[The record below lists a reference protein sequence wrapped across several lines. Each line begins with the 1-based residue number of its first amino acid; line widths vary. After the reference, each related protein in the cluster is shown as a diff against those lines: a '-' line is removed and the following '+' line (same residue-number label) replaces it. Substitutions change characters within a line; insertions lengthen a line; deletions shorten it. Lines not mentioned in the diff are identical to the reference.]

1 MKPFLVLLALLSVV
15 PGMAQL
21 RKAESCF
28 KKGEFDRCLI
38 YCQQAKPGQNKE
50 EYRQIKV
57 YQCWSYL
64 SLYKKTPSKF
74 SYLDQA
80 LQVHRTEKF
89 TKAVPTAEVSA
100 LLLNT
105 LRNTSDSLHRF
116 NNKNLAK
123 KYVKIQASQ
132 FKDTSSLYA
141 VYYPPV
147 VKTSPATVKKEVEKK
162 EIVRRISRPELL
174 KYSEQFLNI
183 PYKWAGEDSSGL
195 DCSGFVTKVFRR
207 FGYHMAHGAKDQSEL
222 GQPVERAQLKPGD
235 LVFFG
240 KRYDTGRCKID
251 HVAIVHEVSNSKL
264 MVIHSTSKGVNIQ
277 EMKMEEY
284 WGKKILFYRNFID
297 HFVAPETNRL

>member
-1 MKPFLVLLALLSVV
+1 MKPFLILLALFTAI

-21 RKAESCF
+21 RKAETFF
-28 KKGEFDRCLI
+28 KKGDFTRCLS

-50 EYRQIKV
+50 EYRQIKI
-57 YQCWSYL
+57 YQCLSYI
-64 SLYKKTPSKF
+64 SLYKKTPSKI

-89 TKAVPTAEVSA
+89 TNAVPTAEVSV

-105 LRNTSDSLHRF
+105 LRNTSDSLHRI

-132 FKDTSSLYA
+132 FKDTTSLYA
-141 VYYPPV
+141 LYNPPV
-147 VKTSPATVKKEVEKK
+147 VKSPPAVVKKETGKREV
-162 EIVRRISRPELL
+162 VRRISRSELL

-183 PYKWAGEDSSGL
+183 PYKWAGEDSSGF
-195 DCSGFVTKVFRR
+195 DCSGLVAKVFRH
-207 FGYHMAHGAKDQSEL
+207 FNYQMAHGAKDQSEL
-222 GQPVERAQLKPGD
+222 GQPITRAQLKPGD

-251 HVAIVHEVSNSKL
+251 HVAIVHEVSDSKL
-264 MVIHSTSKGVNIQ
+264 IVIHSTSKGVNIQ
-277 EMKMEEY
+277 EMKAEEY
-284 WGKKILFYRNFID
+284 WGKKILFYRNLID
-297 HFVAPETNRL
+297 HFVVPETNRL